1 MGKWLTVEEKYQLI
15 VKHRRNPGLSQVKL
29 AQWAMAA
36 FNLERAPSAN
46 TVKKILLTAEE
57 IEEKHRLGVTK
68 RGRDVVSPEL
78 ETALKSFVDTC
89 NAENVRLS
97 RKLLVQKA
105 QEIVAELPPERRP
118 KLGLSVGWMTNF
130 MARNGIR
137 FREFRRRRV
146 EDTSGLVDNA
156 AVSTEGQPQRTLT
169 DVTDHLALARNT
181 PGRQIV
187 RVDTTIETPRVTE
200 LVSGPIQKTVMI
212 TGASRGIGLAFVKH
226 YTQEGWNVIA
236 AVRDVNTADEVKS
249 LYPWR
254 LIPLDV
260 ADQQSIE
267 EIATMLRGVAID
279 LLINNAGASGLY
291 SLNETTSEDCLRQIQ
306 VNALGPLLVTRALLP
321 NLRLA
326 VSARGFS
333 FVAQVT
339 SRIGSISDNSSGGAY
354 AHRASKGALN
364 VFTKSLAID
373 LEPQKIGC
381 LLLHPGNVNTAYN
394 NFNGAV
400 EPEESVEGMVRLIDR
415 AKLGDPLQLLHFGK
429 GDIIDW

>member
-46 TVKKILLTAEE
+46 TVKKILLAAEE
-57 IEEKHRLGVTK
+57 IEEKHRQGITK

-78 ETALKSFVDTC
+78 ETALKSFVDIC
-89 NAENVRLS
+89 NTENVRLS

-105 QEIVAELPPERRP
+105 KEIVAGLPPERHP

-146 EDTSGLVDNA
+146 EDNSGLVDNA
-156 AVSTEGQPQRTLT
+156 AVPEGQPQRTLT
-169 DVTDHLALARNT
+169 DVTDHLALARDT

-187 RVDTTIETPRVTE
+187 RVDMTMELSPRVTE
-200 LVSGPIQKTVMI
+200 LVNGPMTKTAMI
-212 TGASRGIGLAFVKH
+212 TGAGRGIGLAFVKH
-226 YTQEGWNVIA
+226 YIKEGWNVIA
-236 AVRDVNTADEVKS
+236 AVRDVDKADELKA

-254 LIPLDV
+254 IVPLDV

-267 EIATMLRGVAID
+267 ETA
-279 LLINNAGASGLY
+279 
-291 SLNETTSEDCLRQIQ
+291 
-306 VNALGPLLVTRALLP
+306 
-321 NLRLA
+321 
-326 VSARGFS
+326 
-333 FVAQVT
+333 
-339 SRIGSISDNSSGGAY
+339 
-354 AHRASKGALN
+354 
-364 VFTKSLAID
+364 KSLAID

-381 LLLHPGNVNTAYN
+381 LLLHPGNVSTAYN

-400 EPEESVEGMVRLIDR
+400 EPEESVEGMARLIDR

>member
-36 FNLERAPSAN
+36 FNQERAPSAN
-46 TVKKILLTAEE
+46 TVKKILLAANE
-57 IEEKHRLGVTK
+57 IEEKHRLGITK

-78 ETALKSFVDTC
+78 ESSLKNFVDVC

-105 QEIVAELPPERRP
+105 QEFVEAMPLERRP
-118 KLGLSVGWMTNF
+118 MLSLSVGWMTDF

-146 EDTSGLVDNA
+146 EDNSGLVDTVVA
-156 AVSTEGQPQRTLT
+156 PEGQPQRTLT
-169 DVTDHLALARNT
+169 DVTDHLALARDT
-181 PGRQIV
+181 PGRQLARGDT
-187 RVDTTIETPRVTE
+187 RVEVPPRVME
-200 LVSGPIQKTVMI
+200 RLSGLTQKTVLI
-212 TGASRGIGLAFVKH
+212 TGASRGIGLAFAK
-226 YTQEGWNVIA
+226 YYINRGWNVIA
-236 AVRDVNTADEVKS
+236 AARDMKNVDELKA

-254 LIPLDV
+254 LVRLDV
-260 ADQQSIE
+260 ADQHSIE
-267 EIATMLRGVAID
+267 ETAKILRGVAID
-279 LLINNAGASGLY
+279 LLINNAGVSGLY
-291 SLNETTSEDCLRQIQ
+291 ILNDTTSEDCIWQFQ
-306 VNALGPLLVTRALLP
+306 VNALGPLLVTRALLS

-326 VSARGFS
+326 VSARGFA

-400 EPEESVEGMVRLIDR
+400 EPEESVEGMARLIDR

>member
-46 TVKKILLTAEE
+46 TVKKILLAAEE
-57 IEEKHRLGVTK
+57 IEEKHRQGITK

-78 ETALKSFVDTC
+78 ETALKSFVDIC
-89 NAENVRLS
+89 NTENVRLS

-105 QEIVAELPPERRP
+105 KEIVAGLPPERHP

-146 EDTSGLVDNA
+146 EDNSGLVDNA
-156 AVSTEGQPQRTLT
+156 AVPEGQPQRTLT
-169 DVTDHLALARNT
+169 DVTDHLALARDT

-187 RVDTTIETPRVTE
+187 RVDMTMELSPRVTE
-200 LVSGPIQKTVMI
+200 LVNGPMTKTAMI
-212 TGASRGIGLAFVKH
+212 TGAGRGIGLAFVKH
-226 YTQEGWNVIA
+226 YIKEGWNVIA
-236 AVRDVNTADEVKS
+236 AVRDVDKADELKA
-249 LYPWR
+249 LYP
-254 LIPLDV
+254 
-260 ADQQSIE
+260 
-267 EIATMLRGVAID
+267 
-279 LLINNAGASGLY
+279 
-291 SLNETTSEDCLRQIQ
+291 
-306 VNALGPLLVTRALLP
+306 
-321 NLRLA
+321 
-326 VSARGFS
+326 
-333 FVAQVT
+333 
-339 SRIGSISDNSSGGAY
+339 ISDNSSGGAY

-381 LLLHPGNVNTAYN
+381 LLLHPGNVSTAYN

-400 EPEESVEGMVRLIDR
+400 EPEESVEGMARLIDR

>member
-46 TVKKILLTAEE
+46 TVKKILLAAEE
-57 IEEKHRLGVTK
+57 IEEKHRQGITK

-78 ETALKSFVDTC
+78 ETALKSFVDIC
-89 NAENVRLS
+89 NTENVRLS

-105 QEIVAELPPERRP
+105 KEIVAGLPPERHP

-146 EDTSGLVDNA
+146 EDNSGLVDNA
-156 AVSTEGQPQRTLT
+156 AVPEGQPQRTLT
-169 DVTDHLALARNT
+169 DVTDHLALARDT

-187 RVDTTIETPRVTE
+187 RVDMTMELSPRVTE
-200 LVSGPIQKTVMI
+200 LVNGPMTKTAMI
-212 TGASRGIGLAFVKH
+212 TGAGRGIGLAFVKH
-226 YTQEGWNVIA
+226 YIKEGWNVIA
-236 AVRDVNTADEVKS
+236 AVRDVDKADELKA

-254 LIPLDV
+254 IVPLDV

-267 EIATMLRGVAID
+267 ETAKRIAYG
-279 LLINNAGASGLY
+279 SF
-291 SLNETTSEDCLRQIQ
+291 
-306 VNALGPLLVTRALLP
+306 
-321 NLRLA
+321 
-326 VSARGFS
+326 RGFA

-381 LLLHPGNVNTAYN
+381 LLLHPGNVSTAYN

-400 EPEESVEGMVRLIDR
+400 EPEESVEGMARLIDR

>member
-36 FNLERAPSAN
+36 FNQERAPSAN
-46 TVKKILLTAEE
+46 TVKKILLAANE
-57 IEEKHRLGVTK
+57 IEEKHRLGITK

-78 ETALKSFVDTC
+78 ESSLKNFVDVC

-105 QEIVAELPPERRP
+105 QEFVEAMPLERRP
-118 KLGLSVGWMTNF
+118 MLSLSVGWMTDF

-146 EDTSGLVDNA
+146 EDNSGLVDTVVA
-156 AVSTEGQPQRTLT
+156 PEGQPQRTLT
-169 DVTDHLALARNT
+169 DVTDHLALARDT
-181 PGRQIV
+181 PGRQLARGDT
-187 RVDTTIETPRVTE
+187 RVEVPPRVME
-200 LVSGPIQKTVMI
+200 RLSGLTQKTVLI
-212 TGASRGIGLAFVKH
+212 TGA
-226 YTQEGWNVIA
+226 T
-236 AVRDVNTADEVKS
+236 

-254 LIPLDV
+254 LVRLDV
-260 ADQQSIE
+260 ADQHSIE
-267 EIATMLRGVAID
+267 ETAKILRGVAID
-279 LLINNAGASGLY
+279 LLINNAGVSGLY
-291 SLNETTSEDCLRQIQ
+291 ILNDTTSEDCIWQFQ
-306 VNALGPLLVTRALLP
+306 VNALGPLLVTRALLS

-326 VSARGFS
+326 VSARGFA

-400 EPEESVEGMVRLIDR
+400 EPEESVEGMARLIDR

>member
-15 VKHRRNPGLSQVKL
+15 VKHRRNSGLSQVKL

-46 TVKKILLTAEE
+46 TVKKILLAAEE
-57 IEEKHRLGVTK
+57 IEEKHRQGITK

-78 ETALKSFVDTC
+78 ETALKSFVDVC
-89 NAENVRLS
+89 NTENVRLS

-105 QEIVAELPPERRP
+105 QEIVAGLPPERHP

-146 EDTSGLVDNA
+146 EDNSGLVDNA
-156 AVSTEGQPQRTLT
+156 AVPEGQPQRTLT
-169 DVTDHLALARNT
+169 DVTDHLALARDT

-187 RVDTTIETPRVTE
+187 RVDMTMEVSPRVTE
-200 LVSGPIQKTVMI
+200 LVNGPMAKTVMI
-212 TGASRGIGLAFVKH
+212 TGAGRGIGLAFVKH
-226 YTQEGWNVIA
+226 YIKEGWNVMA
-236 AVRDVNTADEVKS
+236 AVRDVDKADELKA

-254 LIPLDV
+254 IVPLDV

-267 EIATMLRGVAID
+267 ETAKVLRGVAID
-279 LLINNAGASGLY
+279 LLINNAGASGLF
-291 SLNETTSEDCLRQIQ
+291 SLNDTTPEDCIRQFQ

-326 VSARGFS
+326 VSARGFA

-381 LLLHPGNVNTAYN
+381 LLLHPGNVSTAYN

-400 EPEESVEGMVRLIDR
+400 EPEESVEGMARLIDR